1 MKILSSIRA
10 EAQRARIIKR
20 ATLRAQ
26 WDAAGR
32 LGSLDDFERRQRR
45 AEVIERVLLVALI
58 VATVGAWWPVVD
70 MWWLSCC

>member
-32 LGSLDDFERRQRR
+32 LESLDQFERRHKWNRLMQD
-45 AEVIERVLLVALI
+45 AVIVLLILAALVAWFPLI
-58 VATVGAWWPVVD
+58 D
-70 MWWLSCC
+70 LWLFT